1 MATIASRVLVASGE
15 LKIRKNVIER
25 LPVELHD
32 ICIPAF
38 VIGMALLALRLRGIV
53 TLSMHPA
60 SKFPVLGN
68 VLVAGE
74 TKARLG
80 GFCESLMAIRA
91 VLFEL
96 CVAFDKRARH
106 NEFLEDVLRG
116 CGQHRRANEERH
128 DRSSKGKNP
137 GNAASRSIKM
147 DSDHMQDRRQNQEKE
162 KRHVQD
168 MPEREHAFVHSEPCC
183 LVDGG
188 EIEVEMLSYE
198 LQSFPAG
205 APAEPA
211 CLSLTPNGLFHL
223 PQNALADV
231 IGAPAKHQKGP
242 DA

>member
-1 MATIASRVLVASGE
+1 MKASWQFAQSFSSFAWPSTSGPGMTSFSKMFCAVAVSIAAQMKSATTAARR
-15 LKIRKNVIER
+15 RK
-25 LPVELHD
+25 D
-32 ICIPAF
+32 
-38 VIGMALLALRLRGIV
+38 
-53 TLSMHPA
+53 
-60 SKFPVLGN
+60 
-68 VLVAGE
+68 
-74 TKARLG
+74 
-80 GFCESLMAIRA
+80 
-91 VLFEL
+91 
-96 CVAFDKRARH
+96 
-106 NEFLEDVLRG
+106 
-116 CGQHRRANEERH
+116 
-128 DRSSKGKNP
+128 P